1 MSKNEEKNL
10 IISSIVIIILI
21 LILLTI
27 AVIVYFP
34 KLNKKQFLNYIQNI
48 EYDVKITRITK
59 VLFTDDT
66 GSYDVNYKLVNLD
79 NRKLYSIY
87 YGGFWGHDIDHYSI
101 REKNLTYEQIEQ
113 ISKLSDMES
122 EDVDEIG
129 SINQNEISQNNR
141 HDSQYYWEIIYN
153 GKEIE
158 LNELPFSEKILDY

>member
-1 MSKNEEKNL
+1 MKKKYL
-10 IISSIVIIILI
+10 IISIIIIIILLIIAGI
-21 LILLTI
+21 L
-27 AVIVYFP
+27 YYP
-34 KLNKKQFLNYIQNI
+34 KYTKQEFLDYIQNI
-48 EYDVKITRITK
+48 EYDVKITRLTK

-66 GSYDVNYKLVNLD
+66 GAYDVNYKLVNLE

-87 YGGFWGHDIDHYSI
+87 YGGFWGHDIDRYSI
-101 REKNLTYEQIEQ
+101 REKNLTHEQIEQ

-129 SINQNEISQNNR
+129 SINQNEINQNNR
-141 HDSQYYWEIIYN
+141 TDSKYYWEIIYN